1 MTTRIVLVDD
11 HPVLLAGIKALL
23 QSEPD
28 LDVVGAAHS
37 GADGIGLVQTMRPDI
52 AVIDV
57 SMPDMS
63 GIDLARRI
71 SQERPEIK
79 VVVLT
84 LHEEA
89 AYLDQ
94 MVDAGVRGYLLKR
107 SAAEDLLRAIR
118 AVLAGGVYIDPAMA
132 AKALRAMK
140 RADPASEPTEREASV
155 LQRVAQG
162 LSNKEIAQR
171 LCLSVKTV
179 ETYKARAMQK
189 LGLHS
194 RAEIVRYAAD
204 RGWLNRL

>member
-1 MTTRIVLVDD
+1 MTTRVVLVDD
-11 HPVLLAGIKALL
+11 HPVLLAGIKVLL
-23 QSEPD
+23 HGEPD
-28 LDVVGAAHS
+28 FDVVGVAHTGAAGFDLIKS
-37 GADGIGLVQTMRPDI
+37 QCPDLAI
-52 AVIDV
+52 IDV

-63 GIDLARRI
+63 GIDLARRVAH
-71 SQERPEIK
+71 ERPDVK
-79 VVVLT
+79 LVVLT

-89 AYLDQ
+89 GYLDQ
-94 MVDAGVRGYLLKR
+94 MVEAGVRGYVLKR
-107 SAAEDLLRAIR
+107 AAAEDLIRAVR

-132 AKALRAMK
+132 AKAFKAMK
-140 RADPASEPTEREASV
+140 RADPTTEPTDREAGV

-162 LSNKEIAQR
+162 LSNKEIALR
-171 LCLSVKTV
+171 LSLSVKTV

>member
-1 MTTRIVLVDD
+1 MTTRVVLVDD

-23 QSEPD
+23 QGEPD
-28 LDVVGAAHS
+28 LDVVGTANS
-37 GADGIGLVQTMRPDI
+37 GRTGLDLVKSAVPDL
-52 AVIDV
+52 AVVDV
-57 SMPDMS
+57 SMPDLN

-71 SQERPEIK
+71 AHEKPDVK

-94 MVDAGVRGYLLKR
+94 MVAAGVRGYVLKR
-107 SAAEDLLRAIR
+107 SAAEDLLRAVR

-132 AKALRAMK
+132 AKAFKAMK
-140 RADPASEPTEREASV
+140 RADPGTEPTEREA
-155 LQRVAQG
+155 
-162 LSNKEIAQR
+162 KEIAQR

-179 ETYKARAMQK
+179 ETYRARATQK

>member
-11 HPVLLAGIKALL
+11 HPVLLAGVKALL

-28 LDVVGAAHS
+28 LDVVGVAHTGAA
-37 GADGIGLVQTMRPDI
+37 GLGLVLSTCPDL
-52 AVIDV
+52 AMIDV

-71 SQERPEIK
+71 AHERPDVKI
-79 VVVLT
+79 VVLT

-94 MVDAGVRGYLLKR
+94 MVETGVRGYVLKR
-107 SAAEDLLRAIR
+107 SAAEDMLRAIR

-132 AKALRAMK
+132 AKALKAMK
-140 RADPASEPTEREASV
+140 RADPATEPTEREAGV

-179 ETYKARAMQK
+179 ETYKARAMHK

>member
-28 LDVVGAAHS
+28 LDVVGVAHTGAA
-37 GADGIGLVQTMRPDI
+37 GLTLVQSMCPDL
-52 AVIDV
+52 AMIDV
-57 SMPDMS
+57 SMADMS
-63 GIDLARRI
+63 GIDLARQIAR
-71 SQERPEIK
+71 ERPDVK

-94 MVDAGVRGYLLKR
+94 MVEAGVRGYVLKR

-132 AKALRAMK
+132 AKAFKAMK
-140 RADPASEPTEREASV
+140 RADPATEPTEREAGV

-179 ETYKARAMQK
+179 ETYKARAMHK
-189 LGLHS
+189 LDLHS